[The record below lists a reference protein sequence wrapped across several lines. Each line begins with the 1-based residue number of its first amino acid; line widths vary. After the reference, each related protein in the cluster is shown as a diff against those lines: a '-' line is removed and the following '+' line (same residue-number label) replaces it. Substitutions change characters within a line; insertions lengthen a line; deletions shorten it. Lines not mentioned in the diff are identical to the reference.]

1 MYKRQG
7 WIAIGANGS
16 TNNRGN
22 AGKGIPANA
31 PLAYDAYPN
40 MVVLDQLALY
50 AERLADVTQTDH
62 FDWGFRITNL
72 YGQDYRYTTSHGILS
87 QQLLVKDAQY
97 GYDPVMVLSLIHI

>member
-1 MYKRQG
+1 
-7 WIAIGANGS
+7 
-16 TNNRGN
+16 
-22 AGKGIPANA
+22 
-31 PLAYDAYPN
+31 

-87 QQLLVKDAQY
+87 QQLLVKNSQY
-97 GYDPVMVLSLIHI
+97 GYDPVMVYADLYFPKPVSYTHLSRRPGNSILQSGAR